1 MMIAIHQPNFFP
13 WLPFFNK
20 MRSADKFVILN
31 HCQFEKNNF
40 QNRFFYRDSWHTMSV
55 QKGLDPII
63 EKKYVSP
70 AEDWDRIKRKITDK
84 RRTLEKFDSCISESL
99 SDTNSNLIQ
108 ALAQQ
113 LDIKTEITFDEKTDL
128 TSNER
133 LIWICKKFGADKYL
147 AGSGGKN
154 YMDLQKF
161 KDAGI
166 EVIFQELESKD
177 RVHVLDVLRDDQ

>member
-1 MMIAIHQPNFFP
+1 
-13 WLPFFNK
+13 
-20 MRSADKFVILN
+20 
-31 HCQFEKNNF
+31 
-40 QNRFFYRDSWHTMSV
+40 MSV

-63 EKKYVSP
+63 EKKYVNP
-70 AEDWDRIKRKITDK
+70 IEDWNRIKRKITDK
-84 RRTLEKFDSCISESL
+84 KRILEKFDSCISESL
-99 SDTNSNLIQ
+99 SDTNSNLIL
-108 ALAQQ
+108 ALAQH
-113 LDIKTEITFDEKTDL
+113 LNIKTEITFDEKTDL
-128 TSNER
+128 TSTER

-177 RVHVLDVLRDDQ
+177 RIHVLDVLRDDQ